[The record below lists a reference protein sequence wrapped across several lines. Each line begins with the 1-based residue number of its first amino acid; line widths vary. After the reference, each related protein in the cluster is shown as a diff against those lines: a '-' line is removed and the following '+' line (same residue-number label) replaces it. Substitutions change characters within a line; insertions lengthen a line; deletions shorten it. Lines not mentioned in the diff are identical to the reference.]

1 MNILFCKK
9 CEVFTLKAV
18 CPKCKAKTVSASPA
32 KFSPEDKYGAYR
44 RIAKAELED
53 SE

>member
-9 CEVFTLKAV
+9 CEEFTLKSN
-18 CPKCKAKTVSASPA
+18 CPKCNAKTVSASPA

-44 RIAKAELED
+44 RLGKVELE
-53 SE
+53 SKE